1 MTKKK
6 NISREEV
13 LGGLGGRATK
23 QAHTVLALIEN
34 RTAHL
39 VAQAQQ
45 AANPALAVAATQTT
59 PRAFLS
65 AIAQGRAEL
74 PPPTIQ
80 EIERYA
86 EHWAMLV
93 PETPTIR
100 ATLAHLLGQT
110 YALPVQTAPGIRT
123 ALGLNTE
130 AVQQAYQRLYQ
141 QPITTIFAAQ
151 ATWWEALRW
160 RWATFSS
167 RLEALPPF
175 WLTFFLTL
183 PATSGLLALPIA
195 LASVGPL
202 WGVMIILGFGV
213 INMLTALALAETVVR
228 SGVARFGLGF
238 LGQLAQEYLGP
249 AATTLLTLA
258 LILSN
263 FLVLVIFFL
272 GVGGTLAS
280 ATGLPAPIW
289 MLLLFVVT
297 LYFLSRRSLNATVT
311 TNLLIVFINLL
322 IVLAILLLALP
333 AFQWRNLTDSGSALT
348 FTPASLGSI
357 VGILSATF
365 LSHFLIATYGP
376 VILPRDPGGQAWLS
390 GNMAAMATM
399 TIIAVLWLLVNVGVL
414 SPATLRDAKGTVV
427 TPLAALVGPAVNVLG
442 SLLVILSLGLAT
454 IQVSLAQYYS
464 LEERL
469 PAPGSVSWLG
479 KLPPTK
485 RFWLCVSPMVLVLA
499 LALWLLSSGV
509 GSFAGL
515 LGAVNVLA
523 LPLLTGIVPLL
534 LLVATRRMGDFVPGF
549 TWRWLGHPLLVGLL
563 VLFFVATILIHGLYI
578 WDAWLLRLLAIGGGL
593 VILAVSWRTW
603 QQGARAGRAV
613 IEIRH
618 DERLQ
623 GRSHC
628 NIVANGQPL
637 EANVTLQYGNRQ
649 EELYSANVAISTFSA
664 LQSVTLRIPSTAA
677 SSLKI
682 WVHNLP
688 VEGGLV
694 GLPAQVTI
702 RGDHQQPDFQET
714 TGNGQIVVPWKGRD
728 GRIEIVLDKPVENN
742 TARA

>member
-6 NISREEV
+6 NISRDEV

-39 VAQAQQ
+39 VAHAQQ

-59 PRAFLS
+59 PRTFLA

-93 PETPTIR
+93 PENPTIR
-100 ATLAHLLGQT
+100 ATLAYLLGQN
-110 YALPVQTAPGIRT
+110 YALPAQTVPGIRA
-123 ALGLNTE
+123 ALGLE
-130 AVQQAYQRLYQ
+130 EAAVQQAYQRLYQ
-141 QPITTIFAAQ
+141 QPITTIFADRAI
-151 ATWWEALRW
+151 WWEALRW

-175 WLTFFLTL
+175 WLTFFLTM

-195 LASVGPL
+195 LAPVGPL
-202 WGVMIILGFGV
+202 WGVTIILGLGA
-213 INMLTALALAETVVR
+213 INMLTVAALAETVVR

-249 AATTLLTLA
+249 AAASLLTLA
-258 LILSN
+258 LVLSN
-263 FLVLVIFFL
+263 FLVLIIFFL
-272 GVGGTLAS
+272 GVGGTLAG
-280 ATGLPAPIW
+280 ATGLPAPLW
-289 MLLLFVVT
+289 MLILLVVT

-333 AFQWRNLTDSGSALT
+333 AFQWRNLTSSGGLPT
-348 FTPASLGSI
+348 FTPSALGSI

-365 LSHFLIATYGP
+365 LSHFLVATYGP
-376 VILPRDPGGQAWLS
+376 VILPRDPGGRAWLRGS
-390 GNMAAMATM
+390 IAAIATM
-399 TIIAVLWLLVNVGVL
+399 MVIAVLWLLAIVGVL

-427 TPLAALVGPAVNVLG
+427 TPLAAIVGPAVNLLG

-464 LEERL
+464 VEERL
-469 PAPGSVSWLG
+469 PALGSVSWLG
-479 KLPPTK
+479 KLPPTQ
-485 RFWLCVSPMVLVLA
+485 RFWLCVSPMGLVLA

-515 LGAVNVLA
+515 LGTVNVLA
-523 LPLLTGIVPLL
+523 LPLLTGIIPLL
-534 LLVATRRMGDFVPGF
+534 LLVATRRMGDFAPGF
-549 TWRWLGHPLLVGLL
+549 TLGWLGHPLLVGLL
-563 VLFFVATILIHGLYI
+563 VLFFVTTILMHGLYI
-578 WDAWLLRLLAIGGGL
+578 WEAWPLRLLGIGGGL
-593 VILAVSWRTW
+593 VILAVSWRSW
-603 QQGARAGRAV
+603 RQGVRGGRVV
-613 IEIRH
+613 IKICH

-623 GRSHC
+623 GQSHC

-637 EANVTLQYGNRQ
+637 AAAVTLAYGNRQ
-649 EELYSANVAISTFSA
+649 EELHVDHVAIATFPA
-664 LQSVTLRIPSTAA
+664 LQRVTLSLPVTAA
-677 SSLKI
+677 SSLKL
-682 WVHNLP
+682 WVYQLP
-688 VEGGLV
+688 VEGGLR
-694 GLPAQVTI
+694 GLPAQVKLW
-702 RGDHQQPDFQET
+702 GSHQQADFQGMT
-714 TGNGQIVVPWKGRD
+714 NHGQLLVPWQGRE
-728 GRIEIVLDKPVENN
+728 GRIEIVLGH
-742 TARA
+742 